1 MLPVVRGRQGIDRTL
16 VRTGFDGNGLA
27 RHLFKYIERLVR
39 NFTRQGV
46 FDLGIRNDRDGFF
59 LIFAFCLRHEVL
71 TRGDHHK
78 TQTARLREHERDAF
92 CKVITQLV
100 HRNDVRCGRVRRLV
114 AITSAY
120 DPSSVCPRFIAI
132 ISRML
137 ETTSL
142 PRLAASWDDFSSVGI
157 ITTRMRRFSSTS
169 IISTSEYWSL
179 KICP

>member
-1 MLPVVRGRQGIDRTL
+1 MMYGAGEL
-16 VRTGFDGNGLA
+16 VA
-27 RHLFKYIERLVR
+27 
-39 NFTRQGV
+39 
-46 FDLGIRNDRDGFF
+46 
-59 LIFAFCLRHEVL
+59 
-71 TRGDHHK
+71 
-78 TQTARLREHERDAF
+78 
-92 CKVITQLV
+92 
-100 HRNDVRCGRVRRLV
+100 LV

-169 IISTSEYWSL
+169 IISTSEYWSF
-179 KICP
+179 KICLDRQKSEFRNLPSFTFQVELHQIRQRQILADHAD

>member
-1 MLPVVRGRQGIDRTL
+1 MMYGAGEFV
-16 VRTGFDGNGLA
+16 A
-27 RHLFKYIERLVR
+27 
-39 NFTRQGV
+39 
-46 FDLGIRNDRDGFF
+46 
-59 LIFAFCLRHEVL
+59 
-71 TRGDHHK
+71 
-78 TQTARLREHERDAF
+78 
-92 CKVITQLV
+92 
-100 HRNDVRCGRVRRLV
+100 LV

-169 IISTSEYWSL
+169 IILPGQIAMLIPDRLFPFIWLIRQIRFKARQTGFQIRLDRQKSEFRNLPSFTFQVEL
-179 KICP
+179 HQIRQRQILADHAD